1 MTESKDPRTT
11 SVFIP
16 IVLVKDISYL
26 VVEKKKACMKNH
38 FNFLQQHCALRF

>member
-16 IVLVKDISYL
+16 NVLVKDISYL
-26 VVEKKKACMKNH
+26 VVEEKKKACMKNH
-38 FNFLQQHCALRF
+38 FNFLQQHCA